1 MKVLRPLLLAFA
13 AIFFG
18 LGISLPLLRLER
30 LVFFSEEPSLIQI
43 VSGLWAKGDIVV
55 AGIVALF
62 SIAFP
67 AIKISLAAVAMEG
80 ARKVPHWASALSK
93 WSLADVLLVAIVIFA
108 AKTSG
113 LANAFTQPGLWFYGA
128 SVVMLALSGIGRK

>member
-1 MKVLRPLLLAFA
+1 LKVLRPLLLAFA

-43 VSGLWAKGDIVV
+43 VSGLWAKGDIAV

-80 ARKVPHWASALSK
+80 MTMATSSTSALSK